1 MNIEKYLEDNFYM
14 VQNDIPI
21 YHNPVLKSKDGGK
34 VIIELKS
41 GIIYNKIDGSFT
53 KIRESLRWAIEDFCR
68 LSWEK
73 ERGF

>member
-14 VQNDIPI
+14 VQFNDLPM
-21 YHNPVLKSKDGGK
+21 YWNPVLKSKDGTTT
-34 VIIELKS
+34 IELKTM
-41 GIIYNKIDGSFT
+41 IVYNQKDNTFT
-53 KIRESLRWAIEDFCR
+53 KIKESLRWRIEDFCR